1 MEKYLREIYE
11 GKIGQIDILPAVNT
25 LEDADGG
32 LEETLLESEIIW
44 VS

>member
-11 GKIGQIDILPAVNT
+11 GKNGHIDMLPAVNT

-32 LEETLLESEIIW
+32 LKEALLESEII
-44 VS
+44 